1 MDVGYGNKA
10 KALLKRFYGY
20 DSFRPGQL
28 EIITAVAAG
37 RDALVLMP
45 TGGGKSVCYQLPA
58 LMSDGCAIVVS
69 PLIAL
74 MQDQVASLVSNGIPA
89 ATVNS
94 NISDADNRRVMDL
107 FFEGK
112 LKLLYISPERLMS
125 DIDRWSPELKVSL
138 IAIDEAHCISQ
149 WGHDFRP
156 VYTSLSQLKGHFPS
170 SPVVALTATADRL
183 TRSDIARQLKLDDPF
198 TWIGSFD
205 RPNLSLRVIP
215 ESRKSKRLAYI
226 CGMIELSLI
235 HI

>member
-20 DSFRPGQL
+20 GSFRPGQL

-45 TGGGKSVCYQLPA
+45 TGGGKSVCYQIPA

-112 LKLLYISPERLMS
+112 LKLLDTLLGCHS
-125 DIDRWSPELKVSL
+125 
-138 IAIDEAHCISQ
+138 A
-149 WGHDFRP
+149 
-156 VYTSLSQLKGHFPS
+156 
-170 SPVVALTATADRL
+170 
-183 TRSDIARQLKLDDPF
+183 
-198 TWIGSFD
+198 
-205 RPNLSLRVIP
+205 
-215 ESRKSKRLAYI
+215 
-226 CGMIELSLI
+226 
-235 HI
+235 